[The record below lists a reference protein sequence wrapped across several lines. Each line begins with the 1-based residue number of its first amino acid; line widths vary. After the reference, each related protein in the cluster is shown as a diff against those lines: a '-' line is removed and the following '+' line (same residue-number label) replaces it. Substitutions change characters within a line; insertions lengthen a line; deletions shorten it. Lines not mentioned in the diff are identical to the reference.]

1 MEPARAAVWN
11 ARAALLYSLGGWT
24 ALGGLIY
31 YSSLDNTKTG
41 TENESDP
48 EANPGTRKEIHTK
61 EYPFGLT
68 VTTEITY
75 KEVQPPLTRLLRRAV
90 SFFVP
95 NDDPPDPPSEK

>member
-1 MEPARAAVWN
+1 MKPARAAVWN

-24 ALGGLIY
+24 TLGALIY
-31 YSSLDNTKTG
+31 YSRQHKASIGN
-41 TENESDP
+41 ENDP
-48 EANPGTRKEIHTK
+48 EANQGIRKEVHTK

-75 KEVQPPLTRLLRRAV
+75 KEVQPPLTRLLRRVV

-95 NDDPPDPPSEK
+95 NDDPPSEK

>member
-1 MEPARAAVWN
+1 MKSARAAVWN

-24 ALGGLIY
+24 TLGALIY
-31 YSSLDNTKTG
+31 YSRLDKAG

-48 EANPGTRKEIHTK
+48 ETNQGTHKEVHTK

-95 NDDPPDPPSEK
+95 NDEPPSEK

>member
-1 MEPARAAVWN
+1 MKPARAAVWN

-24 ALGGLIY
+24 TLGALIY
-31 YSSLDNTKTG
+31 HSQRDKGS
-41 TENESDP
+41 TENENDSD
-48 EANPGTRKEIHTK
+48 ANQGTRKEVHTK

-75 KEVQPPLTRLLRRAV
+75 KEVQPPLTRLLRRVV

-95 NDDPPDPPSEK
+95 NDGPPSEK